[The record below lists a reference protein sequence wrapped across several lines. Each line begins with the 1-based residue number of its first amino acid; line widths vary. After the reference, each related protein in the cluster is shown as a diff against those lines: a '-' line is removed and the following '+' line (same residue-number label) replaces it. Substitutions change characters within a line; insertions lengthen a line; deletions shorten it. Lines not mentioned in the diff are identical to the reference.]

1 MNTPSWEVFRS
12 QNEQTTIFERDVAR
26 RLFCHEAGVDPD
38 QLTCPPNYP
47 GIENIPI
54 ESDNEW
60 VAFQAKHS
68 MNGSQNGDAFDSL
81 RKVIE
86 PVRDGDFQ
94 LNKIYC
100 FSSGVAPATLTAL
113 TAEQTR
119 IVSDLNNVGIAVE
132 WYYSDRILTILED
145 TTNPNI
151 LRASQAFFE
160 DLPQPYLDQQES
172 TANPEGFRRLR
183 FNERLSE
190 FTGREAELEQ
200 LDQFTNTDANF
211 CWWLV
216 TGTGFSGKSRLLLE
230 HCRNLENW
238 HWGWLEADLNNFTFS
253 DWIPDQ
259 DTFIV
264 VDYVLGRESQLQ
276 RLFQQ
281 IKSSSWSDRFVHKVR
296 LILLE
301 REYSGW
307 LRAVEYAPSIGNWIA
322 ERKFRRDGLT
332 LERIPNVFTA
342 IEDFP
347 PGQFMEAIRELL
359 HREAQRRWEGIP
371 QVAIDALVLATA
383 SGGFSLEEL
392 PGPFRPETRSY
403 LDELNCSELVAQIIG
418 IEHSPNFYPPLQPDV
433 FGELFVLEVI
443 QNANPSS
450 RERIFQ
456 RAYEL
461 NAVGLVNFL
470 YRCTQSFPEHPALR
484 NALSDWSYDDTSRLV
499 YLAVFTNGLD
509 SNIFTEEMRLN
520 TYREIMEELSAPTGN
535 LFFIERAI
543 FGKILALFPE
553 NNLQIEPVE
562 IQLRDPVHIAT
573 PLHNNEQ
580 SNADILYNEQSN
592 ADILSSLLPEEYCN
606 AVSDAWRQLKDI
618 NKLTLLG
625 AHLIEIFHHQ
635 IIRSLAVR
643 PGQLD
648 VARDLF
654 SELAHA
660 LELSNGHRY
669 AATIMAFQHLC
680 ANVIAVLVQFNHRD
694 IEAMDWADE
703 VRQQASTLSTLER
716 EGQWMVF
723 QSSNLDRIDMSLTVM
738 VAYCCHRDYQYKLQR
753 LEAIRQRGAGIQSND
768 PLKMLIYV
776 QAAVA
781 ASSGFNGDDE
791 AREARAVL
799 ERCREYNAIV
809 GTPEIAE
816 SFAMILGNLTGY
828 ATSYNLGQTSWDFFV
843 EASQLAR
850 RYPEPQH
857 GIINLA
863 LNRLSTS
870 FENQIN
876 SDDLEAAKRSM
887 MLARSMIE
895 SANIVHHEDAQRL
908 HIGFFDS
915 LLLRFVSGQST
926 LFEEAQEM
934 AKFLSDSPSVN
945 WQQTMQYVNAFSKY
959 YSEGMRAINEEDR
972 SRAERALEV
981 LEFYSKID
989 QTNDY
994 SQVISIIQN
1003 QLGT

>member
-1 MNTPSWEVFRS
+1 MNAPSWEVFRS
-12 QNEQTTIFERDVAR
+12 QSEQTTIFERDVAR
-26 RLFCHEAGVDPD
+26 RLFCHEASVNPD

-54 ESDNEW
+54 ESDNGW

-68 MNGSQNGDAFDSL
+68 MNGTQNGDAFDSL
-81 RKVIE
+81 RKVIK

-119 IVSDLNNVGIAVE
+119 IVSDLNSVGIDVE

-151 LRASQAFFE
+151 MRASQAFFE
-160 DLPQPYLDQQES
+160 DLPQPYLDQQEI
-172 TANPEGFRRLR
+172 TVNPEGFRRLR

-200 LDQFTNTDANF
+200 LNQFTNTDANF

-230 HCRNLENW
+230 HCRSLENW
-238 HWGWLEADLNNFTFS
+238 HWGWLETDLNNFTFS

-264 VDYVLGRESQLQ
+264 VDYILGRESQLQ
-276 RLFQQ
+276 SLFQQ
-281 IKSSSWSDRFVHKVR
+281 IKSASRSDRFVHKVR

-301 REYSGW
+301 REYSGR
-307 LRAVEYAPSIGNWIA
+307 LRAVECAPSIGNWIA
-322 ERKFRRDGLT
+322 ERKFRRDVLT
-332 LERIPNVFTA
+332 LERIPNVFAA

-359 HREAQRRWEGIP
+359 DRERQRRWQGIP
-371 QVAIDALVLATA
+371 QEAFDALVLATA

-392 PGPFRPETRSY
+392 TGPFRPETRSY
-403 LDELNCSELVAQIIG
+403 LDELNCSESVAQMIG
-418 IEHSPNFYPPLQPDV
+418 VAHSPNFYPPLQPDV
-433 FGELFVLEVI
+433 FGELFVLDTI
-443 QNANPSS
+443 KNANPSS
-450 RERIFQ
+450 REQILQ

-461 NAVGLVNFL
+461 NAPGLVNFL
-470 YRCTQSFPEHPALR
+470 YRCVQSFPEHPAMK
-484 NALSDWSYDDTSRLV
+484 NILSDWSYDDTSRLA
-499 YLAVFTNGLD
+499 YLAVFANGLD
-509 SNIFTEEMRLN
+509 SNIFTEELRLN
-520 TYREIMEELSAPTGN
+520 TYREIMEELSAPSGN

-553 NNLQIEPVE
+553 NNLQIEPAE
-562 IQLRDPVHIAT
+562 IQLRSLVHIAI
-573 PLHNNEQ
+573 PSPNNEQ
-580 SNADILYNEQSN
+580 SNT
-592 ADILSSLLPEEYCN
+592 DILSSLLPEEYCN
-606 AVSDAWRQLKDI
+606 VVSDAWRQLNDI

-625 AHLIEIFHHQ
+625 PHLIEIFHHQ

-643 PGQLD
+643 LGQLD
-648 VARDLF
+648 VARKLF
-654 SELAHA
+654 SELAHV

-680 ANVIAVLVQFNHRD
+680 ANVIAALVQFNHRD
-694 IEAMDWADE
+694 IEAVDWADE
-703 VRQQASTLSTLER
+703 VRQQANTLSTLER

-723 QSSNLDRIDMSLTVM
+723 QSSNLDRIDMGLTVM
-738 VAYCCHRDYQYKLQR
+738 VAHYHHRDYQYKLQR
-753 LEAIRQRGAGIQSND
+753 LEAIRQRGAGIQSNE
-768 PLKMLIYV
+768 PLKMLTYV

-791 AREARAVL
+791 AREAHAVL
-799 ERCREYNAIV
+799 ERCREYTAIV
-809 GTPEIAE
+809 GTPEIAV

-843 EASQLAR
+843 EAAELAR
-850 RYPEPQH
+850 QYPEPQH
-857 GIINLA
+857 GIINLI

-870 FENQIN
+870 FENQVN
-876 SDDLEAAKRSM
+876 SGDLEAARQSM
-887 MLARSMIE
+887 QLARSMIE
-895 SANIVHHEDAQRL
+895 FANTVDYEDTQRL
-908 HIGFFDS
+908 HVGFFDS
-915 LLLRFVSGQST
+915 LLFRFVIGQPT
-926 LFEEAQEM
+926 IFEETQEM
-934 AKFLSDSPSVN
+934 ARFLSTSPAVN
-945 WQQTMQYVNAFSKY
+945 WQQMMQNINAFSKY
-959 YSEGMRAINEEDR
+959 YSEGVRAINEGDR
-972 SRAERALEV
+972 PRVERALEV
-981 LEFYSKID
+981 LKFYSNVD

-994 SQVISIIQN
+994 SQVISIIKD
-1003 QLGT
+1003 QLDT